1 MQTVRIPPSYD
12 LHDLTVVE
20 APDPPP
26 PAAGNVLL
34 AMQAVSL
41 NYRDLLVARGHD
53 RWRPP
58 VGRIPVSDGV
68 GIVSAIGPDVDRTM
82 LGRRVMTTFLPR
94 WISGPMTKEKR
105 EGALGGPARDGVL
118 ATRVTLPAESVVPVP
133 DDLTDVEAA
142 CLPCAGV
149 TAWHA
154 VTRAGSHRRD
164 ATVLIQGTGGVALF
178 AVQILLAAGARVIAT
193 SSSDDKLAKLRRL
206 GVRDTINYR
215 TTPHW
220 DVEVLRLTAGLGVDH
235 VIDIGGADS
244 LARSMS
250 AVAVEGVV
258 SMVGVIGGLKAE
270 IDIGVAFDKNLRL
283 DGVETG
289 SRAMLEALLAFIMGH
304 RVKPVVDR
312 VFSLAAARDAFLRLE
327 SGGHFG
333 KICIVLDGR

>member
-1 MQTVRIPPSYD
+1 VQAIRIPPSYD

-20 APDPPP
+20 VPDPPP
-26 PAAGNVLL
+26 PPPGNVLL

-41 NYRDLLVARGHD
+41 NYRDLMVARGHD

-68 GIVSAIGPDVDRTM
+68 GIVSAIGPDVDRLT
-82 LGRRVMTTFLPR
+82 LGQRVMTTILPR
-94 WISGPMTKEKR
+94 WISGPMTRDKL
-105 EGALGGPARDGVL
+105 EGSLGGRARDGVL
-118 ATRVTLPAESVVPVP
+118 ATRVILPAESVVPVP

-154 VTRAGSHRRD
+154 VTRAGSLRPD
-164 ATVLIQGTGGVALF
+164 ATVLVQGTGGVALF
-178 AVQILLAAGARVIAT
+178 AVQLLLAAGARVIAT
-193 SSSDDKLAKLRRL
+193 SSSDDKLAKLHRL

-215 TTPHW
+215 TTPNW
-220 DVEVLRLTAGLGVDH
+220 DVEVLRLTAGRGVDH
-235 VIDIGGADS
+235 VIDIGGAGS

-258 SMVGVIGGLKAE
+258 SMIGVIGGLKAE
-270 IDIGVAFDKNLRL
+270 IDIGMAFDKNLRL

-289 SRAMLEALLAFIMGH
+289 SRAMLEELLAFVMAH

-312 VFSLAAARDAFLRLE
+312 VFSLVAARDAFLRLE

-333 KICIVLDGR
+333 KVCIVLDVQ